1 MKYLFRRITVVL
13 AVMILVLG
21 IFMEYKSTK
30 GLKDGFYTAE
40 MSEYNHGWIEYL
52 IIQVKNNKIVSAE
65 FNARNESGFVK
76 AWDNAYMKNMM
87 PGYATYPNK
96 YSREYVQQ
104 FIDGQADTKVDA
116 ITGAT
121 NSGKNFEKL
130 VAAVLKQAAIGD
142 SATAV
147 IEVE

>member
-1 MKYLFRRITVVL
+1 MKYFHRIMVILVM
-13 AVMILVLG
+13 MILVSG
-21 IFMEYKSTK
+21 MSVGCGSTK

-40 MSEYNHGWIEYL
+40 MSKYNYGWIEYL

-87 PGYATYPNK
+87 PGYGTYPNK

-104 FIDGQADTKVDA
+104 FIDGQADTKVDV

-130 VAAVLKQAAIGD
+130 VAAVLKQAAAGD
-142 SATAV
+142 SSTAV
-147 IEVE
+147 VESE

>member
-1 MKYLFRRITVVL
+1 MKYFRKTAVVL
-13 AVMILVLG
+13 VTIILVSG
-21 IFMEYKSTK
+21 MFVGCGSTK

-40 MSEYNHGWIEYL
+40 MSEYNYGWIEYL

-87 PGYATYPNK
+87 PGYDTYPNK

-104 FIDGQADTKVDA
+104 LIDGQADTKVDV

-130 VAAVLKQAAIGD
+130 VDAVLKQAAAGD
-142 SATAV
+142 SSTV
-147 IEVE
+147 VVESK

>member
-1 MKYLFRRITVVL
+1 MKYLFRRI
-13 AVMILVLG
+13 AVILVTI
-21 IFMEYKSTK
+21 IFASGMFMGCGSTK

-40 MSEYNHGWIEYL
+40 MSEYNYGWIEYL

-87 PGYATYPNK
+87 SYATYPNK

-104 FIDGQADTKVDA
+104 FIDGQADTKVDV

-130 VAAVLKQAAIGD
+130 VAAVLKQAAAGD
-142 SATAV
+142 SSTAIV
-147 IEVE
+147 EVE

>member
-1 MKYLFRRITVVL
+1 MKYLFRRIVVVL
-13 AVMILVLG
+13 AIMILVLG
-21 IFMEYKSTK
+21 ILMEYKGTK

-40 MSEYNHGWIEYL
+40 MSEYNYGWIEYL

-87 PGYATYPNK
+87 SYATYPNK

-104 FIDGQADTKVDA
+104 FIDGQANIKVDV

-130 VAAVLKQAAIGD
+130 VAAVLKQAAAGD
-142 SATAV
+142 SSTAV
-147 IEVE
+147 VEVE

>member
-1 MKYLFRRITVVL
+1 MKYFRRIMV
-13 AVMILVLG
+13 ILVMM
-21 IFMEYKSTK
+21 IFVSGMFVGCGSTK

-40 MSEYNHGWIEYL
+40 MSKYNYGWIEYL

-87 PGYATYPNK
+87 PGYGTYPNK

-104 FIDGQADTKVDA
+104 LIDGQADTKVDV

-121 NSGKNFEKL
+121 NSGRNFEKL
-130 VAAVLKQAAIGD
+130 VAAVLKQAAAGD
-142 SATAV
+142 SSTAV
-147 IEVE
+147 VESE

>member
-1 MKYLFRRITVVL
+1 MKYFRRT
-13 AVMILVLG
+13 AVIFVTIILVSEMFVG
-21 IFMEYKSTK
+21 CGSTK

-40 MSEYNHGWIEYL
+40 MAEYNYGWIEYL

-76 AWDNAYMKNMM
+76 AWDNAYMENML

-104 FIDGQADTKVDA
+104 FIDGQADTKVDV

-130 VAAVLKQAAIGD
+130 VAAVLKQAAAGD
-142 SATAV
+142 SSTAV
-147 IEVE
+147 VE